1 MSELERELP
10 INEKDTF
17 TAKCENCGANMTFNP
32 ETQELYCS
40 YCGSSKDFA
49 KSKEVSEIAISEA
62 LGVTNIWE
70 EENVAYK
77 CENCGAVVVMPSTQV
92 ATLCPYCST
101 SHVVKSVDTCGL
113 KPNAIYPFTIGA
125 NDAENYAKQW
135 AKRRFFA
142 PNKFKKELNAE
153 KFHGVYEPAFTYDSR
168 TYSTYDG
175 VLGIRKTRTVGSG
188 KNRRTYTYVD
198 YYSISGTYSYNFDDV
213 TITASDSNSQT
224 LLNKLLPYDIQNIH
238 AYDKT
243 FLSGFM
249 AHKTEKTV
257 NEGWNEAK
265 QTIDDKLRSLIL
277 SNYHYNVVKYLNVNT
292 IHENVTYK
300 YVLLPI
306 YVVSFPY
313 KKKSYPIYVNG
324 NTGKV
329 SGKTPVSPWK
339 VGIVSVLGAA
349 LLALI
354 IWLFYTYG
362 LN

>member
-1 MSELERELP
+1 MKKITRFKR
-10 INEKDTF
+10 I
-17 TAKCENCGANMTFNP
+17 
-32 ETQELYCS
+32 
-40 YCGSSKDFA
+40 FA
-49 KSKEVSEIAISEA
+49 
-62 LGVTNIWE
+62 
-70 EENVAYK
+70 
-77 CENCGAVVVMPSTQV
+77 VM
-92 ATLCPYCST
+92 LCF
-101 SHVVKSVDTCGL
+101 VMM
-113 KPNAIYPFTIGA
+113 
-125 NDAENYAKQW
+125 
-135 AKRRFFA
+135 
-142 PNKFKKELNAE
+142 
-153 KFHGVYEPAFTYDSR
+153 
-168 TYSTYDG
+168 
-175 VLGIRKTRTVGSG
+175 LGIASVSVSAAKEMFT
-188 KNRRTYTYVD
+188 TYQ
-198 YYSISGTYSYNFDDV
+198 IDDV

-339 VGIVSVLGAA
+339 VGIVSVLSAA